1 MKAWLLFLLGTVG
14 YFIIRYE
21 GRTDKSKELDINFW
35 IADNWIQLA
44 GAFIL
49 DLIAMI
55 LFTDSN
61 INLTLWLSMYI
72 PEGLV
77 SLAILAIPA
86 ACGLGLGWG
95 AYEFIK
101 LFLKKKA
108 DNSLNAKSEN
118 P

>member
-1 MKAWLLFLLGTVG
+1 MKWLLFFLGTAA
-14 YFIIRYE
+14 YFIIRYD
-21 GRTDKSKELDINFW
+21 GRTDKSKEFDLWFW
-35 IADNWIQLA
+35 LKDNWVQLS

-55 LFTDSN
+55 LITDPDIDISG
-61 INLTLWLSMYI
+61 WLIKFI

-77 SLAILAIPA
+77 SIVILAIPA

-108 DNSLNAKSEN
+108 DNSLNAKSEK

>member
-1 MKAWLLFLLGTVG
+1 MKAWILFLLGTVG
-14 YFIIRYE
+14 YFIIRLE
-21 GRTDKSKELDINFW
+21 GRTDKSKKLDFNFW

-55 LFTDSN
+55 LLTDTS
-61 INLTLWLSMYI
+61 IDLTIWLGKYV
-72 PEGLV
+72 PDGLV
-77 SLAILAIPA
+77 SLTMLAIPA
-86 ACGLGLGWG
+86 GCGLGLGWG

-108 DNSLNAKSEN
+108 DNSFNAKSEN

>member
-21 GRTDKSKELDINFW
+21 GRTDKSKEFKIKFW
-35 IADNWIQLA
+35 ITDNWVQLS

-55 LFTDSN
+55 LFTDSG
-61 INLTLWLSMYI
+61 IDISGWLI
-72 PEGLV
+72 KFVPEGLV
-77 SLAILAIPA
+77 SIVILAIPA

>member
-1 MKAWLLFLLGTVG
+1 MKSWLLFILGTIA
-14 YFIIRYE
+14 YFIFRYD
-21 GRTDKSKELDINFW
+21 GRSDKSKDFNPLFW
-35 IADNWIQLA
+35 LKDNWVQLS

-61 INLTLWLSMYI
+61 IDISGWLIKFI

-77 SLAILAIPA
+77 SIVILAIPA

-101 LFLKKKA
+101 LFLKKKS
-108 DNSLNAKSEN
+108 DKVINE
-118 P
+118 

>member
-1 MKAWLLFLLGTVG
+1 MKSWILFLLGTIA

-21 GRTDKSKELDINFW
+21 GRTDKTKELDIKFW
-35 IADNWIQLA
+35 IRDNWVQLS

-49 DLIAMI
+49 DLIAMLLI
-55 LFTDSN
+55 MDPDIDISG
-61 INLTLWLSMYI
+61 WLIKFI

-77 SLAILAIPA
+77 SLAVLAIPA

-108 DNSLNAKSEN
+108 DNSLIAKN
-118 P
+118 DKP